1 VDDHDLNLINNSF
14 DIIYPEG
21 QKHILDNKE
30 EFYINP
36 KLSQK
41 KKDNLNNTL
50 NTDSSFSLQEM
61 PNQPQDLYQVDN
73 ENLIQPQNIFQV
85 DNDNF
90 NQPEEYFEYFG
101 DEESP
106 KYKKTDWFDN
116 TAEEKPILKESP
128 KSSPKQEEKPILK
141 ESPPKQEPKQE
152 SENNQDFVTSYL
164 EVSEEDINKGKYK
177 KKYINSMNKPQLTYE
192 LKNKFNIDLDQSMT
206 NTYAKNLLINKLKDK
221 KFVWVLNK

>member
-1 VDDHDLNLINNSF
+1 LFDNAADEKPILKESPKSYKYNKTADENL
-14 DIIYPEG
+14 Y
-21 QKHILDNKE
+21 
-30 EFYINP
+30 
-36 KLSQK
+36 
-41 KKDNLNNTL
+41 
-50 NTDSSFSLQEM
+50 
-61 PNQPQDLYQVDN
+61 QPQNLFQVDN
-73 ENLIQPQNIFQV
+73 ENLIQPQNLFQV

-90 NQPEEYFEYFG
+90 NQPNDFYDAHFN
-101 DEESP
+101 
-106 KYKKTDWFDN
+106 KYKLQDY
-116 TAEEKPILKESP
+116 PMSP
-128 KSSPKQEEKPILK
+128 LSSNKSSKYENIDRVDESADEKPILK